1 MDPFLLPQTVDLPD
15 TVKLSHRRPP
25 AGAALP
31 VTFPYYPHRN
41 AQQPVSWA
49 RKGQMKAKR

>member
-25 AGAALP
+25 SVAALP
-31 VTFPYYPHRN
+31 VTFPCYPHRN

-49 RKGQMKAKR
+49 RKGQRKAKR